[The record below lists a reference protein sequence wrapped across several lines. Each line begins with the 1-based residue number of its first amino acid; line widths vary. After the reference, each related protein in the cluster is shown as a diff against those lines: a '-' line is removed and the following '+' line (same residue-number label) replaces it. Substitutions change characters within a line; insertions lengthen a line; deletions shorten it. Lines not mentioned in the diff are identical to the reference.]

1 MVVAFA
7 TFLNHQS
14 AIAAMHALNGVKF
27 DPQAGS
33 VLHIELARSNSRR
46 KRKPGSGPY
55 VVIDN
60 RIKASAN
67 TQETSSD
74 DGAPCITDCVMAEL
88 EKLGQKY
95 RLALRKNQLH

>member
-1 MVVAFA
+1 MFILVV
-7 TFLNHQS
+7 HVE
-14 AIAAMHALNGVKF
+14 GVKF

-33 VLHIELARSNSRR
+33 ASHIELARSNSRR

-74 DGAPCITDCVMAEL
+74 DGKLIQFLPTSALFSFQLQSCSRVVM
-88 EKLGQKY
+88 QCS
-95 RLALRKNQLH
+95 LRPRAV